1 MLGSSI
7 HLTSLKISASVV
19 IGEDNGRP
27 LICISVLHVVGGE
40 NVADIDEAARDGPSQ
55 KGLALILFKQTI

>member
-7 HLTSLKISASVV
+7 HLTSLKVSASIV
-19 IGEDNGRP
+19 IGRDNEKP
-27 LICISVLHVVGGE
+27 LMCISVLHVVGGE

-55 KGLALILFKQTI
+55 RGLALILFKQTI